1 MIASGAIV
9 PAVATIVMVLSIVLS
24 GSDLKASDVKI
35 FFIQK
40 IFLKIFQKNFRKFR
54 KFSKKIF
61 L

>member
-40 IFLKIFQKNFRKFR
+40 IFLKIFQKNFWV
-54 KFSKKIF
+54 SG
-61 L
+61 